1 MVNIQ
6 MWGPASDPRFRT
18 SGSLSGSHW
27 FVLVLM
33 PPKKVLTCT
42 AGHSHLTHRLRSKA
56 VLLIVHSHYPRIL
69 LNTDS
74 DQYGRGL
81 KFCIL
86 TSSRLMPKP
95 LVCGPHFKDKS
106 QVLLLVAKSCLTLA
120 IAWTVA
126 PVRLLCLWDFPGK
139 NAGVG
144 CHFLHQGSSQ
154 PRNRTCTSCLT
165 GRFFTTEPPG
175 KPWCLGNSDSLGLE

>member
-1 MVNIQ
+1 
-6 MWGPASDPRFRT
+6 
-18 SGSLSGSHW
+18 
-27 FVLVLM
+27 M

-144 CHFLHQGSSQ
+144 CHFLHQGI
-154 PRNRTCTSCLT
+154 
-165 GRFFTTEPPG
+165 FTTQ
-175 KPWCLGNSDSLGLE
+175 KSNMHLLLDRQILYH